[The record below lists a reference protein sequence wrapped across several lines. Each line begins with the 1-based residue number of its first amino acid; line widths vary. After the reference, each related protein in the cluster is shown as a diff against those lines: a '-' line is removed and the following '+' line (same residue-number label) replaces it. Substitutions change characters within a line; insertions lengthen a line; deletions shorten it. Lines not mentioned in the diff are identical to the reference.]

1 MSKVSLSEF
10 ADKINEI
17 LPQIIREFIR
27 RQTNELSKGIL
38 TLPQFLILSFLNERK
53 ESKMTDLAR
62 FMRVSTAA
70 MTGIVNRL
78 VEAGYAVRIFDPH
91 DRRIIKINL
100 TAKGEVLVRNI
111 GKERRRMIMNVFSKV
126 SENDRTDYL
135 RIITRIKEIL
145 NEAGSLKK

>member
-27 RQTNELSKGIL
+27 RQTNELSKGRL

-126 SENDRTDYL
+126 SENL

>member
-27 RQTNELSKGIL
+27 RQTNELSKGRL